1 VIIAIS
7 LGVENNIRVVIH
19 LENFVF
25 TIDGL
30 YGTSVSIIIGNP
42 IYKFQNV

>member
-1 VIIAIS
+1 VIIVIF
-7 LGVENNIRVVIH
+7 LGVEKNIRVVIH

-25 TIDGL
+25 RKGGL

-42 IYKFQNV
+42 LYQFQSV